1 MSNPPLARELR
12 LAGAGRAYQLQTE
25 IPARQQAE
33 ASMGTRHSGQ
43 SERWFFY
50 QDAKSL
56 WKWARLDVFGIVLAY
71 SDGAFP
77 AREQCVQ
84 DARRCGYRE
93 VPVPVEDLGSVG
105 AEARTSSVYTQSTR
119 F

>member
-1 MSNPPLARELR
+1 M
-12 LAGAGRAYQLQTE
+12 GRRDATQ
-25 IPARQQAE
+25 
-33 ASMGTRHSGQ
+33 G
-43 SERWFFY
+43 ERWFFY

-71 SDGAFP
+71 SDAAFP
-77 AREQCVQ
+77 AREQCVK

-93 VPVPVEDLGSVG
+93 EPAPVEGFDSVG
-105 AEARTSSVYTQSTR
+105 ADHGNPSAYTHSQR